1 MRPSQLP
8 PVSRVR
14 WRPGGGVEMG
24 DCDTALPD
32 MNNGLYNDAT
42 VTWGRHFVR
51 MCTIVGSARA
61 SVFCN
66 LNPARSCYAC
76 PTLQRI
82 PFLAMK
88 ILRRLS
94 CALVLTVSLLPLAA
108 TDAADMQTQAH
119 EAFSGAITKYDIPGL
134 VVGVTHRGT
143 HQFYVYGMAS
153 RADRVPVTPDTLF
166 ELGSVSKLFTA
177 TLAALAEQRGLL
189 SLDMPASAFLCGN
202 GSAGASAA
210 AGAGADADA
219 GAGAA
224 AGASGRDGANA
235 GHCTVGQNMTLMDL
249 ATHYSSG
256 LPLQVPAQLTDTPAV
271 IDWLRAWQPTA
282 PGTRSY
288 SNISIGLLGHITAQ
302 AMGMSYTHAIESVLL
317 PALGMTQ
324 SWIGVPAAQM
334 NRYAWGY
341 DRKTQAPIRVTP
353 GVLASEAYGM
363 KSSARD
369 MAAFMDVVLGEAI
382 VSQEVAAAVQR
393 TMQGQLTTAAF
404 TQDMIWEQYAWPA
417 DLATMLAANSYD
429 FIMTP
434 QPAQR
439 ITPPLAP
446 QTNVVLNKT
455 GATNGFS
462 AYVSVLPAEKL
473 GVVILANRN
482 FPNEARIQATWRL
495 MNALLA
501 Q

>member
-1 MRPSQLP
+1 MRMP
-8 PVSRVR
+8 
-14 WRPGGGVEMG
+14 
-24 DCDTALPD
+24 
-32 MNNGLYNDAT
+32 
-42 VTWGRHFVR
+42 
-51 MCTIVGSARA
+51 TIVGSARA

-66 LNPARSCYAC
+66 LNLALLLRLP
-76 PTLQRI
+76 PTLQRTRF
-82 PFLAMK
+82 PAMK
-88 ILRRLS
+88 ILRRLI
-94 CALVLTVSLLPLAA
+94 CALVLTLSLPPLAA
-108 TDAADMQTQAH
+108 TAAADMQTHAH
-119 EAFSGAITKYDIPGL
+119 QAFSGAITQYDIPGL

-153 RADRVPVTPDTLF
+153 RADRVPVSPDTLF

-177 TLAALAEQRGLL
+177 TLAALAEQRGVL
-189 SLDMPASAFLCGN
+189 SLDMPVSAFICGSGGEAAGAQASAV
-202 GSAGASAA
+202 AGAGSGARA
-210 AGAGADADA
+210 GAGAGAGAGADA
-219 GAGAA
+219 
-224 AGASGRDGANA
+224 GASSRGNTNA
-235 GHCTVGQNMTLMDL
+235 GQCSIGQNMTLMDL
-249 ATHYSSG
+249 ATHYSGG
-256 LPLQVPAQLTDTPAV
+256 LPLQVPAQLTDTAAV
-271 IDWLRAWQPTA
+271 ISWLRAWQPTA

-302 AMGMSYTHAIESVLL
+302 AMGMSYRHAIESVLL

-324 SWIGVPAAQM
+324 SWIDVPAAQM

-353 GVLASEAYGM
+353 GMLASEAYGM

-369 MAAFMDVVLGEAI
+369 MVAFMDVVLGEAT
-382 VSQEVAAAVQR
+382 VSPEVAAAVQR
-393 TMQGQLTTAAF
+393 TTQGQLTTAAF

-439 ITPPLAP
+439 IIPPLAP

-473 GVVILANRN
+473 GVVVLANRN
-482 FPNEARIQATWRL
+482 VPNDARIQATWRL

-501 Q
+501 H